1 MREVLRKKKEA
12 EYQGMQNSISI
23 SMSQSFEMER
33 INRAIDGTADPAQ
46 LQTIAKQLLQA
57 WYSQKAAT
65 NWVISQHQQGI

>member
-1 MREVLRKKKEA
+1 
-12 EYQGMQNSISI
+12 
-23 SMSQSFEMER
+23 MSQSFEMER

>member
-1 MREVLRKKKEA
+1 
-12 EYQGMQNSISI
+12 MQNSISI

-33 INRAIDGTADPAQ
+33 FIRAIDGTADPAQ

-65 NWVISQHQQGI
+65 NWVIRQHQQGI

>member
-1 MREVLRKKKEA
+1 
-12 EYQGMQNSISI
+12 MQNSISI

-33 INRAIDGTADPAQ
+33 LNRAIEGTVDPAQ

-65 NWVISQHQQGI
+65 NWVIRQHQQGI